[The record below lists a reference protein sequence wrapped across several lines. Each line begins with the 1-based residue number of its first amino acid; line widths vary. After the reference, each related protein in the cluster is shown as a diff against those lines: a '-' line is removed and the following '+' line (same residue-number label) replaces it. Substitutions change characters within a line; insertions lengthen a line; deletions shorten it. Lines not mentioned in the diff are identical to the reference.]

1 MSSITPVIA
10 PVLALLRSRK
20 VMVALAFLGATLL
33 TAAVPDLA
41 PHRES
46 IQVALLVFGS
56 ALIASIAWED
66 GQEKRALAV
75 EEALVLVR
83 EGPDTPQE
91 AGKQVIFEAA
101 DALFGEDEG

>member
-1 MSSITPVIA
+1 MSHITPVLA
-10 PVLALLRSRK
+10 PLMALLRSRK

-56 ALIASIAWED
+56 ALIAGIAWED
-66 GQEKRALAV
+66 GQEKRALGI
-75 EEALVLVR
+75 EEALAAVR
-83 EGPDTPQE
+83 EGPDSPRE
-91 AGKQVIFEAA
+91 AGKHILFEAA
-101 DALFGEDEG
+101 DTLLGEEDE